1 MNEISPLAPAAQA
14 STALP
19 AALCNCTVLT
29 WLQLEANRLPDVGTV
44 VCELSCRL
52 AAAGVPLH
60 RTSVVLR
67 TLHPTIAA
75 AIYIWR
81 AGAVEVETVPRTNSM
96 VRSEAYNRSPI
107 KRIADGD
114 PGIRRRLADP
124 ACPRDFPVLDDLDKE
139 GVTDYLALPMTFSDG
154 ARYAVSWATTAA
166 DGFTDAHLE
175 RIAALMPALAHV
187 IEILSVRR
195 IAQNVLE
202 TYVGRQTGPPIL
214 SGMITRGSRESI
226 DAAIWYSDL
235 RGFTALADRLPTEQV
250 IEFLNDHFEVAVG
263 AIERHG
269 GEVLKFMG
277 DSLLAIFP
285 IKALGSEAEAAA
297 AAIAAYREATSA
309 THAINGQRRARGA
322 PPIQFGGAFHLGE
335 VSYGNI
341 GAPDRLDF
349 TVIGPAVNHAARIES
364 QCRVIERQMLASASF
379 AAVLPQALESLSF
392 HALRGI
398 REPQEL
404 FALPNGDRL
413 SVPATAA

>member
-1 MNEISPLAPAAQA
+1 M
-14 STALP
+14 
-19 AALCNCTVLT
+19 
-29 WLQLEANRLPDVGTV
+29 
-44 VCELSCRL
+44 
-52 AAAGVPLH
+52 
-60 RTSVVLR
+60 
-67 TLHPTIAA
+67 
-75 AIYIWR
+75 
-81 AGAVEVETVPRTNSM
+81 
-96 VRSEAYNRSPI
+96 
-107 KRIADGD
+107 
-114 PGIRRRLADP
+114 
-124 ACPRDFPVLDDLDKE
+124 
-139 GVTDYLALPMTFSDG
+139 
-154 ARYAVSWATTAA
+154 SWATTAA
-166 DGFTDAHLE
+166 DGFIGAHLE

-214 SGMITRGSRESI
+214 SGMITRGSRELI

-277 DSLLAIFP
+277 ESPLAIFP

-379 AAVLPQALESLSF
+379 AAVLPQALELLGF